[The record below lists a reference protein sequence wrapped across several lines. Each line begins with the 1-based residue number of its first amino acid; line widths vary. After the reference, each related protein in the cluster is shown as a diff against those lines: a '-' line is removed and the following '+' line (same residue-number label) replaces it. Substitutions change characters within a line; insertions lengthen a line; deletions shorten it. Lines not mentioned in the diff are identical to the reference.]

1 MLVLEFTQ
9 SQVVKMKAVR
19 QSFADYAAVLS
30 SSSGTSREEVLM
42 YQLHVVDLQARS
54 RGGDT

>member
-1 MLVLEFTQ
+1 MLLLEFTQ

-30 SSSGTSREEVLM
+30 SREEVLM
-42 YQLHVVDLQARS
+42 YQLHVVDLQVRS

>member
-1 MLVLEFTQ
+1 MLEFTQ

-30 SSSGTSREEVLM
+30 SLSGTSREEVLI
-42 YQLHVVDLQARS
+42 YQLHILVDLQARS